1 MTPKREMIVEFFPP
15 WKENILRSLAWCLG
29 IRGVPVGFIHYETKF
44 DDDSQ
49 ECRCEYETHCFCN
62 EPTINDIKRNEEES
76 QMNRK
81 EDNGDDI
88 LKP

>member
-1 MTPKREMIVEFFPP
+1 MRFVARM
-15 WKENILRSLAWCLG
+15 LG
-29 IRGVPVGFIHYETKF
+29 IRGIPVGFIHYERKF
-44 DDDSQ
+44 DD
-49 ECRCEYETHCFCN
+49 N
-62 EPTINDIKRNEEES
+62 EVTINDIKRNEEES

>member
-1 MTPKREMIVEFFPP
+1 MIVEFFPI
-15 WKENILRSLAWCLG
+15 WKENILRFVARMLG
-29 IRGVPVGFIHYETKF
+29 IRGIPVGFIHYETKF
-44 DDDSQ
+44 DD
-49 ECRCEYETHCFCN
+49 N
-62 EPTINDIKRNEEES
+62 EMTINDIKRNEEES

>member
-1 MTPKREMIVEFFPP
+1 MIPKREMIVEFFPP
-15 WKENILRSLAWCLG
+15 WKENILRGLAWCLG
-29 IRGVPVGFIHYETKF
+29 IRGIPVGFIHYETKF
-44 DDDSQ
+44 DD
-49 ECRCEYETHCFCN
+49 N
-62 EPTINDIKRNEEES
+62 EITINDIKRNEEES

>member
-1 MTPKREMIVEFFPP
+1 MGEQGEMIVEFLPI
-15 WKENILRSLAWCLG
+15 WKENILRAVARCLG
-29 IRGVPVGFIHYETKF
+29 IKGIAVGFIHYQKRF
-44 DDDSQ
+44 DD
-49 ECRCEYETHCFCN
+49 N

>member
-1 MTPKREMIVEFFPP
+1 MRG
-15 WKENILRSLAWCLG
+15 LAWCLG
-29 IRGVPVGFIHYETKF
+29 IRGVPIGFIHYETKF
-44 DDDSQ
+44 DD
-49 ECRCEYETHCFCN
+49 N
-62 EPTINDIKRNEEES
+62 EITINDIKRNEEES